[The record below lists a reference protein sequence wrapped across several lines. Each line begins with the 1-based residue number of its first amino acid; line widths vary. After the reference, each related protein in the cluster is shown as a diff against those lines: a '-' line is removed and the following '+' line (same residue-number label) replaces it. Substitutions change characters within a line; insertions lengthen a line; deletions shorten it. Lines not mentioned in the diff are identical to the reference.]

1 MALLALLAS
10 LAAGVA
16 SHVFYFNRY
25 ECHLHALLYLQV
37 LLATW
42 AAACLALTT
51 FYGYTTRDALTAASS
66 SVGLFLAGAYGS
78 LLVYRI
84 FLNPLNRLPGP
95 WLARVSTFYWSCRLG
110 KMDSYLQ
117 LQAMHKQY
125 GPIVR
130 IGSRD
135 LSFIHPECIDLAY
148 GPDAKAMKSSFYDQE
163 LPLRSMQTMRS
174 KLEHGQRRKI
184 WAPAFSDKALRAYET
199 KIESYNDKYV
209 RRVTESI
216 GTPVN
221 ASNWFN
227 LYSFDVMGS
236 LAFGK
241 DYHMLESGERPPA
254 LELLKEGLGVLAF
267 YFPTWAFRL
276 LLAIPGLAGAFHAFV
291 RFCVDELDWRVKHAA
306 EIDEKGGKDI
316 LSWLLKSYEGVEK
329 PQADPILQADTR
341 LIIIAGVC
349 PVAIPL
355 YGSRAPS
362 ANACTHSD
370 TTATTLSVLFFLL
383 AQDPS
388 QVQALRNELRPLTE
402 GRQWSDVDIRQA
414 PHLNGAINE
423 AQRLYPPVSS
433 AFPRLTAPEGMRIGD
448 TWIPGNTT
456 IRAPQYV
463 MGRDEASYED
473 AEKFVPE
480 RWYSKPHMVKRKEAF
495 APFSVGHMGCIGKN
509 LALTELRTLT
519 VRLVLEFDVR
529 LAPGQENVI
538 RMKDHI
544 TVDVGDIYFVF
555 TKA

>member
-1 MALLALLAS
+1 
-10 LAAGVA
+10 
-16 SHVFYFNRY
+16 
-25 ECHLHALLYLQV
+25 
-37 LLATW
+37 
-42 AAACLALTT
+42 
-51 FYGYTTRDALTAASS
+51 
-66 SVGLFLAGAYGS
+66 
-78 LLVYRI
+78 
-84 FLNPLNRLPGP
+84 
-95 WLARVSTFYWSCRLG
+95 
-110 KMDSYLQ
+110 MDSYLQ

-130 IGSRD
+130 IGSGD
-135 LSFIHPECIDLAY
+135 LSIIHPECIDLAY

-184 WAPAFSDKALRAYET
+184 WAPAFSDKALRAYKT
-199 KIESYNDKYV
+199 KIDSYNDKYV

-254 LELLKEGLGVLAF
+254 LELLKDGLGVLAF

-291 RFCVDELDWRVKHAA
+291 KFCVDELDWRVKHAA

-349 PVAIPL
+349 PVAISL
-355 YGSRAPS
+355 YGLRCPS
-362 ANACTHSD
+362 ANTWTHSD
-370 TTATTLSVLFFLL
+370 TTATTLSVIFFLL

-388 QVQALRNELRPLTE
+388 QVQTLRNELRPLTE

-423 AQRLYPPVSS
+423 ALRLYPPVSS

-480 RWYSKPHMVKRKEAF
+480 RWYSKPHMVKLKEAF
-495 APFSVGHMGCIGKN
+495 APFSVGPMGCIGKN

-519 VRLVLEFDVR
+519 ARLVLEFDVR

-544 TVDVGDIYFVF
+544 TVDVGDIYLVF

>member
-1 MALLALLAS
+1 MELQTLLAS

-16 SHVFYFNRY
+16 SHVLYFNRY
-25 ECHLHALLYLQV
+25 ECHLHALLYSQI
-37 LLATW
+37 LLTTW
-42 AAACLALTT
+42 AAAFLALTT
-51 FYGYTTRDALTAASS
+51 LYDYTARDALTAASS
-66 SVGLFLAGAYGS
+66 SAGLFLAGAYSS
-78 LLVYRI
+78 LLIYRI
-84 FLNPLNRLPGP
+84 FLNPLNRFPGP
-95 WLARVSTFYWSCRLG
+95 WLAKISSLYWSSRLS

-117 LQAMHKQY
+117 LQALHKQH

-130 IGSRD
+130 IGSGD
-135 LSFIHPECIDLAY
+135 LSIIHPECIDLAY
-148 GPDAKAMKSSFYDQE
+148 GPDAQATKSAHYDKD
-163 LPLRSMQTMRS
+163 LPVRSMQAMRT
-174 KLEHGQRRKI
+174 
-184 WAPAFSDKALRAYET
+184 YET
-199 KIESYNDKYV
+199 KIDSYNDKYV

-241 DYHMLESGERPPA
+241 DYHMLESGERLPA
-254 LELLKEGLGVLAF
+254 LELLKAGLKVLAF
-267 YFPTWAFRL
+267 YIPAWAFRL
-276 LLAIPGLAGAFHAFV
+276 LLTIPGLAGAFHTFV
-291 RFCVDELDWRVKHAA
+291 KFCVAELDWRVEHAA

-329 PQADPILQADTR
+329 PQADVTLQADTR

-349 PVAIPL
+349 TVVIPL
-355 YGSRAPS
+355 
-362 ANACTHSD
+362 SD
-370 TTATTLSVLFFLL
+370 TTATTLSILFFLL
-383 AQDPS
+383 AQDPA
-388 QVQALRNELRPLTE
+388 QVQTLRNELRPLTE
-402 GRQWSDVDIRQA
+402 GRKWSDVDIRQA

-423 AQRLYPPVSS
+423 ALRLYPPISS
-433 AFPRLTAPEGMRIGD
+433 ALPRLTAPEGMRIGD

-495 APFSVGHMGCIGKN
+495 APFSVGPMGCIGKN

-519 VRLVLEFDVR
+519 ARLVLEFDVQ
-529 LAPGQENVI
+529 LAPGQEKVI
-538 RMKDHI
+538 RMKDHV
-544 TVDVGDIYFVF
+544 TVDVGDIFLVF
-555 TKA
+555 TKAS